1 MATAVPRPDWTPGG
15 STTDMGA
22 WMTNRRRQD
31 PSYQVPN
38 GYSTGENG
46 DVTRDQPSFLMRNP
60 WLIPLLGIGGGIG
73 GQALA
78 GTGLFAGSTGAAGA
92 TGAAAV
98 PSEASIPTT
107 MGIGSG
113 AGASA
118 ATGSVLS
125 RTMQAL
131 AGAAPIA
138 GSLMR
143 GNGGNSLG
151 SNISQVMQAV
161 PQLGQLMDLQL
172 GQAQR
177 ADPLHQSLIQ
187 LSQRLLPNSAR

>member
-1 MATAVPRPDWTPGG
+1 MSTAMPRPNWTPGG
-15 STTDMGA
+15 STEDLAA
-22 WMTNRRRQD
+22 WYTNERRLNPNIQI
-31 PSYQVPN
+31 PN
-38 GYSTGENG
+38 GYSVGSDGT
-46 DVTRDQPSFLMRNP
+46 VTRDQPSFLMRNP
-60 WLIPLLGIGGGIG
+60 WLIPVLGVGAGLGGSAI
-73 GQALA
+73 A
-78 GTGLFAGSTGAAGA
+78 GTGLFSGSGAAGA
-92 TGAAAV
+92 AGAATV

-113 AGASA
+113 AGTSA

-131 AGAAPIA
+131 AGAAPIV
-138 GSLMR
+138 GSLTR
-143 GNGGNSLG
+143 GSGGNSLG